1 MGYWA
6 VFVTTASEHF
16 GTNLRS
22 TVTTSVPNFVRWSV
36 SPMSIVFLFLNHRI
50 GNLTS
55 ALLIGVVVFTIG
67 FLSIYGMQETHSR
80 SLEFLED

>member
-1 MGYWA
+1 
-6 VFVTTASEHF
+6 
-16 GTNLRS
+16 
-22 TVTTSVPNFVRWSV
+22 
-36 SPMSIVFLFLNHRI
+36 MSIVFLFLNHRI

-67 FLSIYGMQETHSR
+67 FLSIHGMQETHNR